1 MAERETATQWK
12 CGDKHKSGSP
22 KYPPSCHQE
31 VEWEERLAKGNWA
44 TGEDRKLIRFA
55 MKAPML
61 EREEEAELALSWQQ
75 ERDEHALKK
84 LTEAHL
90 RLAIASA
97 SKYRHYGLPAADLIQ
112 EGTVGLMEAA
122 YRFEVSRDV
131 RFSTY
136 ASWWVR
142 AAVQDYVLRN
152 WSIVRTGTTSAHKAL
167 FFNLKRLKARM
178 GVDPDR
184 PLSFTARGQI
194 ADEMGVKIRDVEAM
208 EGRMKANDRSL
219 NAPVA
224 DESAQEWQDLLVSES
239 PAPDAVY
246 MESHDSV
253 KKAKLIEQ
261 AMENLTERESFIIR
275 ERQLK
280 EDGVTLAV
288 LGSQLGI
295 SKERVRQ
302 LEAQALGKLK
312 QALIRRVGDPVLA
325 GLAEG

>member
-1 MAERETATQWK
+1 MSR
-12 CGDKHKSGSP
+12 
-22 KYPPSCHQE
+22 
-31 VEWEERLAKGNWA
+31 GNWA
-44 TGEDRKLIRFA
+44 TGDDRRLIRFA
-55 MKAPML
+55 MKVPML
-61 EREEEAELALSWQQ
+61 DREEEGELALSWQQ
-75 ERDEHALKK
+75 ERDEHALKT

-90 RLAIASA
+90 RLAIAAA
-97 SKYRHYGLPAADLIQ
+97 SKYRHYGLPVADLIQ

-122 YRFEVSRDV
+122 YRFEPERDV

-184 PLSFTARGQI
+184 PLSMLSRNQI
-194 ADEMGVKIRDVEAM
+194 ADEMGVRLKDVEAM
-208 EGRMKANDRSL
+208 EGRLSGVDRSL

-239 PAPDAVY
+239 PRPDQEY
-246 MESHDSV
+246 MENVDGA
-253 KKAKLIEQ
+253 KKAALIEK
-261 AMENLTERESFIIR
+261 AMGSLTERESFIIR
-275 ERQLK
+275 ERQLR
-280 EDGVTLAV
+280 EEGVTLAV

-312 QALIRRVGDPVLA
+312 QALIAEVGDPRLA
-325 GLAEG
+325 GLAG

>member
-1 MAERETATQWK
+1 MSR
-12 CGDKHKSGSP
+12 
-22 KYPPSCHQE
+22 
-31 VEWEERLAKGNWA
+31 GNWA
-44 TGEDRKLIRFA
+44 TGEDRRLIRFA
-55 MKAPML
+55 MRAPML
-61 EREEEAELALSWQQ
+61 DREEEGELALAWQM
-75 ERDEHALKK
+75 ERDERALKK

-90 RLAIASA
+90 RLAVASA
-97 SKYRHYGLPAADLIQ
+97 SRYRHYGLPTADLIQ
-112 EGTVGLMEAA
+112 EGSVGLMEAA
-122 YRFEVSRDV
+122 YRFEPERDV

-184 PLSFTARGQI
+184 PLSMGVRHQI
-194 ADEMGVKIRDVEAM
+194 AEEMGVRLRDVEAM
-208 EGRMKANDRSL
+208 EGRLSGADRSL

-224 DESAQEWQDLLVSES
+224 DESAQEWQDLLVSDT
-239 PAPDAVY
+239 PQPDTIF
-246 MESHDSV
+246 MESHDGN
-253 KKAKLIEQ
+253 KKAALIAR
-261 AMENLTERESFIIR
+261 AMTHLTDRESYIIR

-280 EDGVTLAV
+280 EDGMTLAV

-312 QALIRRVGDPVLA
+312 QALMQDVGDPFLA
-325 GLAEG
+325 GLAGS

>member
-1 MAERETATQWK
+1 MA
-12 CGDKHKSGSP
+12 
-22 KYPPSCHQE
+22 
-31 VEWEERLAKGNWA
+31 VGNWA
-44 TGEDRKLIRFA
+44 TGDDRRIIRFA

-61 EREEEAELALSWQQ
+61 EREEEIDLAIAWQT

-90 RLAIASA
+90 RLAVAAASR
-97 SKYRHYGLPAADLIQ
+97 YRHYGLPVSDLIQ

-122 YRFEVSRDV
+122 YRFESAREV

-152 WSIVRTGTTSAHKAL
+152 WSIVRTGTTSAHKSL
-167 FFNLKRLKARM
+167 FFNLKRLKAKM
-178 GVDPDR
+178 GVDADR
-184 PLSFTARGQI
+184 PLSFQSRNQI
-194 ADEMGVKIRDVEAM
+194 ADEMGVRLRDVEAM
-208 EGRMKANDRSL
+208 EGRLSGVDRSL

-224 DESAQEWQDLLVSES
+224 DESAQEWQDLLMADT
-239 PAPDAVY
+239 PQPDALY
-246 MESHDSV
+246 MATHDRSKKSV
-253 KKAKLIEQ
+253 LIND
-261 AMENLTERESFIIR
+261 AMNDLTDRESFIIR
-275 ERQLK
+275 QRQLK
-280 EDGVTLAV
+280 ETGVTLAV

-312 QALIRRVGDPVLA
+312 DSLVRRIGDPVAA
-325 GLAEG
+325 GLANG

>member
-1 MAERETATQWK
+1 MAR
-12 CGDKHKSGSP
+12 
-22 KYPPSCHQE
+22 
-31 VEWEERLAKGNWA
+31 GNWA
-44 TGEDRKLIRFA
+44 TTEDRRLIRFA
-55 MKAPML
+55 MRAPML
-61 EREEEAELALSWQQ
+61 ERGEEADLAISWQQ
-75 ERDEHALKK
+75 DRDEHALRK

-122 YRFEVSRDV
+122 YRFEISREV

-136 ASWWVR
+136 ANWWVR

-184 PLSFTARGQI
+184 PLSMGARNQI
-194 ADEMGVKIRDVEAM
+194 ADEMGVKLRDVEAM
-208 EGRMKANDRSL
+208 EGRMTANDRSL

-224 DESAQEWQDLLVSES
+224 DESAQEWQDLLVSDAPQPES
-239 PAPDAVY
+239 VFMD
-246 MESHDSV
+246 SHDSL
-253 KKAKLIEQ
+253 KKSDLIEQ
-261 AMENLTERESFIIR
+261 AMENLTDRETFIIR
-275 ERQLK
+275 QRQLK

-288 LGSQLGI
+288 LGGELGI

-312 QALIRRVGDPVLA
+312 QAIIRLVGDPVVA
-325 GLAEG
+325 GLADS

>member
-1 MAERETATQWK
+1 M
-12 CGDKHKSGSP
+12 
-22 KYPPSCHQE
+22 
-31 VEWEERLAKGNWA
+31 LARGNWA
-44 TGEDRKLIRFA
+44 NAEDRRLIRFA
-55 MKAPML
+55 MKAPIL
-61 EREEEAELALSWQQ
+61 ERGEECELALSWQQ
-75 ERDEHALKK
+75 ERDEQALKK

-90 RLAIASA
+90 RLAVSSA
-97 SKYRHYGLPAADLIQ
+97 SKYRHYGLPVGDLIQ

-122 YRFEVSRDV
+122 YRFESSREV

-136 ASWWVR
+136 ATWWVR

-184 PLSFTARGQI
+184 PLSFVARNQI
-194 ADEMGVKIRDVEAM
+194 ADEMGVRLRDVGAM
-208 EGRMKANDRSL
+208 EGRMTAGDRSL

-224 DESAQEWQDLLVSES
+224 DESAQEWQDLLVST
-239 PAPDAVY
+239 APEPDTEY
-246 MESHDSV
+246 MEQHDNN
-253 KKAKLIEQ
+253 KKAELIET
-261 AMENLTERESFIIR
+261 AMANLTDRETFIIR

-280 EDGVTLAV
+280 TEGVTLAV
-288 LGSQLGI
+288 LGSHLGI

-312 QALIRRVGDPVLA
+312 QALLKQVGDPVLA
-325 GLAEG
+325 GLANC

>member
-1 MAERETATQWK
+1 MSR
-12 CGDKHKSGSP
+12 
-22 KYPPSCHQE
+22 
-31 VEWEERLAKGNWA
+31 GNWA
-44 TGEDRKLIRFA
+44 DGDDRKLIRFA
-55 MKAPML
+55 MKVPML
-61 EREEEAELALSWQQ
+61 DREEEGELALSWQE
-75 ERDEHALKK
+75 ERDERALKK

-90 RLAIASA
+90 RLAIAAA
-97 SKYRHYGLPAADLIQ
+97 SRYRHYGLPVSDLIQ

-122 YRFEVSRDV
+122 YRFEPARDV

-184 PLSFTARGQI
+184 PLSMIARNQI
-194 ADEMGVKIRDVEAM
+194 ADEMNVRLRDVEAM
-208 EGRMKANDRSL
+208 EGRLSGVDRSL

-224 DESAQEWQDLLVSES
+224 DESAQEWQDLLVSE
-239 PAPDAVY
+239 APRPDQIY
-246 MESHDSV
+246 METVDGD
-253 KKAKLIEQ
+253 KKAALIEK
-261 AMENLTERESFIIR
+261 AMGSLTERESYIIR

-280 EDGVTLAV
+280 EEGVTLAV
-288 LGSQLGI
+288 LGNKLGI

-312 QALIRRVGDPVLA
+312 QALIADVGDPTMA
-325 GLAEG
+325 GLAGS

>member
-1 MAERETATQWK
+1 MAR
-12 CGDKHKSGSP
+12 
-22 KYPPSCHQE
+22 
-31 VEWEERLAKGNWA
+31 GNWA
-44 TGEDRKLIRFA
+44 TTEDRRLIRFA

-61 EREEEAELALSWQQ
+61 EREEEGDLALAWQQ
-75 ERDEHALKK
+75 ERDEYALKK

-90 RLAIASA
+90 RLAIAAA
-97 SKYRHYGLPAADLIQ
+97 SKYRHYGLPVSDLIQ

-122 YRFEVSRDV
+122 YRFETSRDV

-184 PLSFTARGQI
+184 PLSFIARTQI
-194 ADEMGVKIRDVEAM
+194 AEEMGVRLVDVEAM
-208 EGRMKANDRSL
+208 EGRMTANDRSL

-239 PAPDAVY
+239 PEPEQEI
-246 MESHDSV
+246 METHDSS
-253 KKAKLIEQ
+253 KKAALIEK
-261 AMENLTERESFIIR
+261 AMENLTERETFIIR

-280 EDGVTLAV
+280 EEGVTLAV
-288 LGSQLGI
+288 LGGQLGI

-312 QALIRRVGDPVLA
+312 QALITQVGDPVMA

>member
-1 MAERETATQWK
+1 MR
-12 CGDKHKSGSP
+12 
-22 KYPPSCHQE
+22 
-31 VEWEERLAKGNWA
+31 
-44 TGEDRKLIRFA
+44 
-55 MKAPML
+55 APML
-61 EREEEAELALSWQQ
+61 ERQEEADLAISWQQ
-75 ERDEHALKK
+75 ERDEYALQK
-84 LTEAHL
+84 LTESHL

-97 SKYRHYGLPAADLIQ
+97 SKYRHYGLPTADLIQ

-122 YRFEVSRDV
+122 YRFETSREV

-136 ASWWVR
+136 ANWWVR

-152 WSIVRTGTTSAHKAL
+152 WSIVRTGTTSAHKSL

-184 PLSFTARGQI
+184 PLSFNARTTI
-194 ADEMGVKIRDVEAM
+194 ADEMGVKLRDVEAM
-208 EGRMKANDRSL
+208 EGRMTANDRSL

-224 DESAQEWQDLLVSES
+224 DESAQEWQDLLVSD
-239 PAPDAVY
+239 APQPEAVV
-246 MESHDSV
+246 MEKRDGN
-253 KKAKLIEQ
+253 KKAELIEM
-261 AMENLTERESFIIR
+261 AMKGLTDRETFIIR

-288 LGSQLGI
+288 LGGQLGI

-312 QALIRRVGDPVLA
+312 QGLIRLVGDPVLA

>member
-1 MAERETATQWK
+1 MSR
-12 CGDKHKSGSP
+12 
-22 KYPPSCHQE
+22 
-31 VEWEERLAKGNWA
+31 GNWA
-44 TGEDRKLIRFA
+44 DGDDRKLIRFA
-55 MKAPML
+55 MKVPML
-61 EREEEAELALSWQQ
+61 DREEEGELALSWQE
-75 ERDEHALKK
+75 ERDERALKK

-97 SKYRHYGLPAADLIQ
+97 SRYRHYGLPVSDLIQ

-122 YRFEVSRDV
+122 YRFEPARDV

-184 PLSFTARGQI
+184 PLSMTARNQI
-194 ADEMGVKIRDVEAM
+194 ADEMNVRLRDVEAM
-208 EGRMKANDRSL
+208 EGRLSGVDRSL

-224 DESAQEWQDLLVSES
+224 DESAQEWQDLLVSE
-239 PAPDAVY
+239 APRPDQIY
-246 MESHDSV
+246 METVDGD
-253 KKAKLIEQ
+253 KKAALIQ
-261 AMENLTERESFIIR
+261 KAMGSLTERESYIIR

-280 EDGVTLAV
+280 EEGVTLAV
-288 LGSQLGI
+288 LGNKLGI

-312 QALIRRVGDPVLA
+312 QALVADVGDPALA
-325 GLAEG
+325 GLAGN

>member
-1 MAERETATQWK
+1 MSR
-12 CGDKHKSGSP
+12 
-22 KYPPSCHQE
+22 
-31 VEWEERLAKGNWA
+31 GNWA
-44 TGEDRKLIRFA
+44 TGDDRRLIRFA
-55 MKAPML
+55 MKVPML
-61 EREEEAELALSWQQ
+61 DREEEGELALSWQQ
-75 ERDEHALKK
+75 ERDEHALKT

-90 RLAIASA
+90 RLAIAAA
-97 SKYRHYGLPAADLIQ
+97 SKYRHYGLPVADLIQ

-122 YRFEVSRDV
+122 YRFEPERDV

-184 PLSFTARGQI
+184 PLSMSSRNQI
-194 ADEMGVKIRDVEAM
+194 ADEMGVRLKDVEAM
-208 EGRMKANDRSL
+208 EGRLSGVDRSL

-239 PAPDAVY
+239 PRPDQEY
-246 MESHDSV
+246 MENVDGA
-253 KKAKLIEQ
+253 KKAALIEK
-261 AMENLTERESFIIR
+261 AMGSLTERESFIIR
-275 ERQLK
+275 ERQLR
-280 EDGVTLAV
+280 EEGVTLAV

-312 QALIRRVGDPVLA
+312 QALISEVGDPRLA
-325 GLAEG
+325 GLAG

>member
-1 MAERETATQWK
+1 
-12 CGDKHKSGSP
+12 
-22 KYPPSCHQE
+22 
-31 VEWEERLAKGNWA
+31 LARGNWA
-44 TGEDRKLIRFA
+44 TAEDRKLIRHA
-55 MKAPML
+55 MRAPML
-61 EREEEAELALSWQQ
+61 ERQEEADLAISWQQ
-75 ERDEHALKK
+75 ERDEYALQK
-84 LTEAHL
+84 LTESHL

-97 SKYRHYGLPAADLIQ
+97 SKYRHYGLPTADLIQ

-122 YRFEVSRDV
+122 YRFETSREV

-136 ASWWVR
+136 ANWWVR

-152 WSIVRTGTTSAHKAL
+152 WSIVRTGTTSAHKSL

-184 PLSFTARGQI
+184 PLSFNARTTI
-194 ADEMGVKIRDVEAM
+194 ADEMGVKLRDVEAM
-208 EGRMKANDRSL
+208 EGRMTANDRSL

-224 DESAQEWQDLLVSES
+224 DESAQEWQDLLVSD
-239 PAPDAVY
+239 APQPEAVV
-246 MESHDSV
+246 MEKRDGN
-253 KKAKLIEQ
+253 KKAELIEM
-261 AMENLTERESFIIR
+261 AMKGLTDRETFIIR

-288 LGSQLGI
+288 LGGQLGI

-312 QALIRRVGDPVLA
+312 QGLIRLVGDPVLA

>member
-1 MAERETATQWK
+1 
-12 CGDKHKSGSP
+12 
-22 KYPPSCHQE
+22 
-31 VEWEERLAKGNWA
+31 
-44 TGEDRKLIRFA
+44 
-55 MKAPML
+55 MKAPIL
-61 EREEEAELALSWQQ
+61 EREEECELALSWQQ
-75 ERDEHALKK
+75 ERDEHALRK

-90 RLAIASA
+90 RLAVSSA
-97 SKYRHYGLPAADLIQ
+97 SKYRHYGLPVADLIQ

-122 YRFEVSRDV
+122 YRFESSREV

-136 ASWWVR
+136 ATWWVR

-178 GVDPDR
+178 GEDPSR
-184 PLSFTARGQI
+184 PLSFMARNQI
-194 ADEMGVKIRDVEAM
+194 ANEMGVRLRDVEAM
-208 EGRMKANDRSL
+208 EGRMTAGDRSL

-224 DESAQEWQDLLVSES
+224 DESAQEWQDLLVSPDLE
-239 PAPDAVY
+239 PDAEY
-246 MESHDSV
+246 IKQHDNE
-253 KKAKLIEQ
+253 KKSELIEL
-261 AMENLTERESFIIR
+261 AMENLTDRETFIIR

-280 EDGVTLAV
+280 IGGVTLAV

-312 QALIRRVGDPVLA
+312 HALVKHVGDPVMA
-325 GLAEG
+325 GLANG

>member
-1 MAERETATQWK
+1 M
-12 CGDKHKSGSP
+12 
-22 KYPPSCHQE
+22 
-31 VEWEERLAKGNWA
+31 AKGNWA
-44 TGEDRKLIRFA
+44 TNEDRKLIRFA

-112 EGTVGLMEAA
+112 EGSVGLMEAA

-184 PLSFTARGQI
+184 PLSFTARNQI

-208 EGRMKANDRSL
+208 EGRMTANDRSL

-224 DESAQEWQDLLVSES
+224 DESAQEWQDLLVSEA
-239 PAPDAVY
+239 PAPDRVY
-246 MESHDSV
+246 MDSYDSV

-280 EDGVTLAV
+280 ENGVTLAV
-288 LGSQLGI
+288 LGNQLGI

-312 QALIRRVGDPVLA
+312 QALVRRVGDPVVA

>member
-1 MAERETATQWK
+1 MAR
-12 CGDKHKSGSP
+12 S
-22 KYPPSCHQE
+22 
-31 VEWEERLAKGNWA
+31 NWA
-44 TGEDRKLIRFA
+44 TTEDRRLIRFA
-55 MKAPML
+55 MKAPIL
-61 EREEEAELALSWQQ
+61 EREEEGELAISWQQ

-90 RLAIASA
+90 RLAIATA
-97 SKYRHYGLPAADLIQ
+97 SKYRHYGLPVGDLIQ

-122 YRFEVSRDV
+122 YRFEISREV

-184 PLSFTARGQI
+184 PLSFVARNQI
-194 ADEMGVKIRDVEAM
+194 ADEMGVRLRDVEAM
-208 EGRMKANDRSL
+208 EGRMTAGDRSL

-224 DESAQEWQDLLVSES
+224 DEAAQEWQDLLVSED
-239 PAPDAVY
+239 PQPEQLY
-246 MESHDSV
+246 TESHDNE
-253 KKAKLIEQ
+253 KKAELIEM
-261 AMENLTERESFIIR
+261 AMENLTDRETFIIR

-280 EDGVTLAV
+280 TEGVTLAV

-312 QALIRRVGDPVLA
+312 QALVKQVGDPVMA
-325 GLAEG
+325 GLANG

>member
-1 MAERETATQWK
+1 MSR
-12 CGDKHKSGSP
+12 
-22 KYPPSCHQE
+22 
-31 VEWEERLAKGNWA
+31 GNWA
-44 TGEDRKLIRFA
+44 NGDDRKLIRFA
-55 MKAPML
+55 MKVPML
-61 EREEEAELALSWQQ
+61 DREEEGELALSWQE
-75 ERDEHALKK
+75 ERDERALKK

-97 SKYRHYGLPAADLIQ
+97 SRYRHYGLPVSDLIQ

-122 YRFEVSRDV
+122 YRFEPARDV

-184 PLSFTARGQI
+184 PLSMTARNQI
-194 ADEMGVKIRDVEAM
+194 ADEMNVRLRDVEAM
-208 EGRMKANDRSL
+208 EGRLSGVDRSL

-224 DESAQEWQDLLVSES
+224 DESAQEWQDLLVSE
-239 PAPDAVY
+239 APRPDQLY
-246 MESHDSV
+246 METVDGD
-253 KKAKLIEQ
+253 KKAALIQ
-261 AMENLTERESFIIR
+261 KAMGSLTERESYIIR

-280 EDGVTLAV
+280 EEGVTLAV
-288 LGSQLGI
+288 LGNKLGI

-312 QALIRRVGDPVLA
+312 QALVADVGDPTMA
-325 GLAEG
+325 GLAGS

>member
-1 MAERETATQWK
+1 MAI
-12 CGDKHKSGSP
+12 
-22 KYPPSCHQE
+22 
-31 VEWEERLAKGNWA
+31 GNWA
-44 TGEDRKLIRFA
+44 TGDDRRVIRHA

-61 EREEEAELALSWQQ
+61 DRDEETDLALAWQT

-90 RLAIASA
+90 RLAVAAASR
-97 SKYRHYGLPAADLIQ
+97 YRHYGLPVADLIQ

-122 YRFEVSRDV
+122 YRFESSREV

-167 FFNLKRLKARM
+167 FFNLKRLKAKM
-178 GVDPDR
+178 GVDADR
-184 PLSFTARGQI
+184 PLSFQSRTQI
-194 ADEMGVKIRDVEAM
+194 ADEMGVRLRDVEAM
-208 EGRMKANDRSL
+208 EGRLSGVDRSL

-224 DESAQEWQDLLVSES
+224 DESAQEWQDLLVADT
-239 PAPDAVY
+239 PQPDQDYIAT
-246 MESHDSV
+246 HDRS
-253 KKAKLIEQ
+253 KKSALLQ
-261 AMENLTERESFIIR
+261 DAMSDLTDRESFIIR

-280 EDGVTLAV
+280 ETGVTLAV

-302 LEAQALGKLK
+302 LEAQALGKLRDSLVRK
-312 QALIRRVGDPVLA
+312 IGDPTVA
-325 GLAEG
+325 GLIGA

>member
-1 MAERETATQWK
+1 VAI
-12 CGDKHKSGSP
+12 
-22 KYPPSCHQE
+22 
-31 VEWEERLAKGNWA
+31 GNWA
-44 TGEDRKLIRFA
+44 TGDDRKLIRFA

-61 EREEEAELALSWQQ
+61 DRAEEADLAIAWQQ
-75 ERDEHALKK
+75 ERDERAMRK

-90 RLAIASA
+90 RLAVSAASR
-97 SKYRHYGLPAADLIQ
+97 YRHYGLPVADLIQ

-122 YRFEVSRDV
+122 YRFESARDV

-167 FFNLKRLKARM
+167 FFNLKRLKAKM
-178 GVDPDR
+178 GVDADR
-184 PLSFTARGQI
+184 PLSFQSRNQI
-194 ADEMGVKIRDVEAM
+194 ADEMGVRLRDVEAM
-208 EGRMKANDRSL
+208 EGRLSGVDRSL

-224 DESAQEWQDLLVSES
+224 DESAQEWQDLLIADT
-239 PAPDAVY
+239 PQPDTLYIA
-246 MESHDSV
+246 EHDRNT
-253 KKAKLIEQ
+253 KAELLRD
-261 AMENLTERESFIIR
+261 AMCDLTDRESFIIQ

-280 EDGVTLAV
+280 ENGVTLAV
-288 LGSQLGI
+288 LGTQLGI

-312 QALIRRVGDPVLA
+312 DALVRRVGDPVAA
-325 GLAEG
+325 GITSA

>member
-1 MAERETATQWK
+1 MAR
-12 CGDKHKSGSP
+12 
-22 KYPPSCHQE
+22 
-31 VEWEERLAKGNWA
+31 GNWA
-44 TGEDRKLIRFA
+44 TTEDRKLIRFA

-61 EREEEAELALSWQQ
+61 ERGEEAELAISWQQ
-75 ERDEHALKK
+75 ERDEHALRK
-84 LTEAHL
+84 LTESHL
-90 RLAIASA
+90 RLAVASA

-122 YRFEVSRDV
+122 YRFEISREV

-152 WSIVRTGTTSAHKAL
+152 WSIVRTGTTSAHKSL

-184 PLSFTARGQI
+184 PLSFNARNQI
-194 ADEMGVKIRDVEAM
+194 ADEMGVKLRDVEAM
-208 EGRMKANDRSL
+208 EGRMTANDRSL

-224 DESAQEWQDLLVSES
+224 DESAQEWQDLLVSD
-239 PAPDAVY
+239 APQPETAY
-246 MESHDSV
+246 MDSHDSN
-253 KKAKLIEQ
+253 KKAELIET
-261 AMENLTERESFIIR
+261 AMENLTDRETFIIR
-275 ERQLK
+275 ERQLR
-280 EDGVTLAV
+280 EEGVTLAV
-288 LGSQLGI
+288 LGGQLGI

-312 QALIRRVGDPVLA
+312 QALIRQVGDPVLA
-325 GLAEG
+325 GLSEG

>member
-1 MAERETATQWK
+1 MAQ
-12 CGDKHKSGSP
+12 
-22 KYPPSCHQE
+22 
-31 VEWEERLAKGNWA
+31 GNWA
-44 TGEDRKLIRFA
+44 TTEDRKLIRFA

-61 EREEEAELALSWQQ
+61 ERDEELELAISWQQ
-75 ERDEHALKK
+75 ERDEHALRK
-84 LTEAHL
+84 LTESHL
-90 RLAIASA
+90 RLAVSSA

-122 YRFEVSRDV
+122 YRFEISREV

-136 ASWWVR
+136 ANWWVR

-152 WSIVRTGTTSAHKAL
+152 WSIVRTGTTSAHKSL

-184 PLSFTARGQI
+184 PLSFNARNQI
-194 ADEMGVKIRDVEAM
+194 ADEMGVKLRDVEAM
-208 EGRMKANDRSL
+208 EGRMTANDRSL

-224 DESAQEWQDLLVSES
+224 DESAQEWQDLLVS
-239 PAPDAVY
+239 DALLPEVAY
-246 MESHDSV
+246 MESHDS
-253 KKAKLIEQ
+253 KKKVKLIET
-261 AMENLTERESFIIR
+261 AMENLTERETFIIR
-275 ERQLK
+275 QRQLR
-280 EDGVTLAV
+280 EEGVTLAV
-288 LGSQLGI
+288 LGGQLGI

-312 QALIRRVGDPVLA
+312 QALIRQVGDPVLA

>member
-1 MAERETATQWK
+1 MSR
-12 CGDKHKSGSP
+12 
-22 KYPPSCHQE
+22 
-31 VEWEERLAKGNWA
+31 GNWA
-44 TGEDRKLIRFA
+44 TGDDRKLIRFA
-55 MKAPML
+55 MKVPML
-61 EREEEAELALSWQQ
+61 DRDEEGELALSWQQ

-90 RLAIASA
+90 RLAIAAA
-97 SKYRHYGLPAADLIQ
+97 SKYRHYGLPVADLIQ

-122 YRFEVSRDV
+122 YRFEPERDV

-184 PLSFTARGQI
+184 PLSMGSRNQI
-194 ADEMGVKIRDVEAM
+194 ADEMGVRLKDVEAM
-208 EGRMKANDRSL
+208 EGRLSGVDRSL

-239 PAPDAVY
+239 PRPDQEY
-246 MESHDSV
+246 MENVDGA
-253 KKAKLIEQ
+253 KKAALIER
-261 AMENLTERESFIIR
+261 AMGSLTERESFIIR
-275 ERQLK
+275 ERQLR
-280 EDGVTLAV
+280 EEGVTLAV
-288 LGSQLGI
+288 LGNQLGI

-312 QALIRRVGDPVLA
+312 QALISEVGDPRMA
-325 GLAEG
+325 GLASG

>member
-1 MAERETATQWK
+1 MSR
-12 CGDKHKSGSP
+12 
-22 KYPPSCHQE
+22 
-31 VEWEERLAKGNWA
+31 GNWA
-44 TGEDRKLIRFA
+44 SGDDRKLIRFA
-55 MKAPML
+55 MKVPML
-61 EREEEAELALSWQQ
+61 DREEEGELALSWQE
-75 ERDEHALKK
+75 ERDERALKK

-90 RLAIASA
+90 RLAIATA
-97 SKYRHYGLPAADLIQ
+97 SKYRHYGLPVADLIQ

-122 YRFEVSRDV
+122 YRFEPARDV

-184 PLSFTARGQI
+184 PLSMHSRNQI
-194 ADEMGVKIRDVEAM
+194 ADEMGVRLRDVEAM
-208 EGRMKANDRSL
+208 EGRLSGVDRSL

-224 DESAQEWQDLLVSES
+224 DESAQEWQDLLVSE
-239 PAPDAVY
+239 APRPDQEY
-246 MESHDSV
+246 MHNVDGA
-253 KKAKLIEQ
+253 KKAALIEK
-261 AMENLTERESFIIR
+261 AMGSLTERESYIIR
-275 ERQLK
+275 ERQLR
-280 EDGVTLAV
+280 EEGVTLAV
-288 LGSQLGI
+288 LGNQLGI

-312 QALIRRVGDPVLA
+312 QALIADVGDPQMA
-325 GLAEG
+325 GLAGS

>member
-1 MAERETATQWK
+1 MAI
-12 CGDKHKSGSP
+12 
-22 KYPPSCHQE
+22 
-31 VEWEERLAKGNWA
+31 GNWA
-44 TGEDRKLIRFA
+44 TGDDRRIIRFA

-61 EREEEAELALSWQQ
+61 EREEEIDLAIAWQT

-90 RLAIASA
+90 RLAVAAASR
-97 SKYRHYGLPAADLIQ
+97 YRHYGLPVSDLIQ

-122 YRFEVSRDV
+122 YRFESAREV

-167 FFNLKRLKARM
+167 FFNLKRLKAKM
-178 GVDPDR
+178 GVDTDR
-184 PLSFTARGQI
+184 PLSFQSRNQI
-194 ADEMGVKIRDVEAM
+194 ADEMGVRLRDVEAM
-208 EGRMKANDRSL
+208 EGRLSGVDRSL

-224 DESAQEWQDLLVSES
+224 DESAQEWQDLLMADT
-239 PAPDAVY
+239 PQPDAIY
-246 MESHDSV
+246 MATHDRSKKSV
-253 KKAKLIEQ
+253 LIND
-261 AMENLTERESFIIR
+261 AMNDLTDRESFIIR
-275 ERQLK
+275 QRQLK
-280 EDGVTLAV
+280 ENGVTLAV

-302 LEAQALGKLK
+302 LEAQALGKLRDS
-312 QALIRRVGDPVLA
+312 LVRRIGDPVAA
-325 GLAEG
+325 GLANG

>member
-1 MAERETATQWK
+1 MAR
-12 CGDKHKSGSP
+12 
-22 KYPPSCHQE
+22 
-31 VEWEERLAKGNWA
+31 GNWA
-44 TGEDRKLIRFA
+44 TLEDRRLIRFA
-55 MKAPML
+55 MKARML
-61 EREEEAELALSWQQ
+61 DRAEELELAISWQQ
-75 ERDEHALKK
+75 ERDEHALKV
-84 LTEAHL
+84 LTESHL
-90 RLAIASA
+90 RLAVATA
-97 SKYRHYGLPAADLIQ
+97 SKYRHYGLLVSDLIQ

-122 YRFEVSRDV
+122 YRFEISKEV

-184 PLSFTARGQI
+184 PLSFVARSQI

-208 EGRMKANDRSL
+208 EGRLTASDRSL
-219 NAPVA
+219 NAPLA

-239 PAPDAVY
+239 MQPDEAY
-246 MESHDSV
+246 IETHDGNT
-253 KKAKLIEQ
+253 KTALIED
-261 AMENLTERESFIIR
+261 AMTHLTERETYIIR

-280 EDGVTLAV
+280 ENGVTLAV
-288 LGSQLGI
+288 LGQQLGI

-302 LEAQALGKLK
+302 LEAQALDKLK
-312 QALIRRVGDPVLA
+312 QALVRRVGDPVIA

>member
-1 MAERETATQWK
+1 
-12 CGDKHKSGSP
+12 
-22 KYPPSCHQE
+22 
-31 VEWEERLAKGNWA
+31 LAQGNWA
-44 TGEDRKLIRFA
+44 TTEDRKLIRFA

-61 EREEEAELALSWQQ
+61 ERDEELELAISWQQ
-75 ERDEHALKK
+75 ERDEHALRK
-84 LTEAHL
+84 LTESHL
-90 RLAIASA
+90 RLAVSSA

-122 YRFEVSRDV
+122 YRFEISREV

-136 ASWWVR
+136 ANWWVR

-152 WSIVRTGTTSAHKAL
+152 WSIVRTGTTSAHKSL

-184 PLSFTARGQI
+184 PLSFNARNQI
-194 ADEMGVKIRDVEAM
+194 ADEMGVKLRDVEAM
-208 EGRMKANDRSL
+208 EGRMTANDRSL

-224 DESAQEWQDLLVSES
+224 DESAQEWQDLLVS
-239 PAPDAVY
+239 DALLPEVAY
-246 MESHDSV
+246 MESHDS
-253 KKAKLIEQ
+253 KKKVKLIET
-261 AMENLTERESFIIR
+261 AMENLTERETFIIR
-275 ERQLK
+275 QRQLR
-280 EDGVTLAV
+280 EEGVTLAV
-288 LGSQLGI
+288 LGGQLGI

-312 QALIRRVGDPVLA
+312 QALIRQVGDPVLA

>member
-1 MAERETATQWK
+1 MAI
-12 CGDKHKSGSP
+12 
-22 KYPPSCHQE
+22 
-31 VEWEERLAKGNWA
+31 GNWA
-44 TGEDRKLIRFA
+44 TGDDRKLIRFA

-61 EREEEAELALSWQQ
+61 DRAEEADLAIAWQQ
-75 ERDEHALKK
+75 ERDERALRK

-90 RLAIASA
+90 RLAVSAASR
-97 SKYRHYGLPAADLIQ
+97 YRHYGLPVADLIQ

-122 YRFEVSRDV
+122 YRFESARDV

-167 FFNLKRLKARM
+167 FFNLKRLKAKM
-178 GVDPDR
+178 GVDADR
-184 PLSFTARGQI
+184 PLSFQARNQI
-194 ADEMGVKIRDVEAM
+194 ADEMGVRLRDVEAM
-208 EGRMKANDRSL
+208 EGRLSGVDRSL

-224 DESAQEWQDLLVSES
+224 DESAQEWQDLLIADT
-239 PAPDAVY
+239 PQPDTLYIA
-246 MESHDSV
+246 EHDR
-253 KKAKLIEQ
+253 KTKAALLRD
-261 AMENLTERESFIIR
+261 AMGDLTDRESFIIR

-280 EDGVTLAV
+280 ENGVTLAV
-288 LGSQLGI
+288 LGTQLGI

-312 QALIRRVGDPVLA
+312 DALVRRVGDPVAA
-325 GLAEG
+325 GITNG

>member
-1 MAERETATQWK
+1 MAR
-12 CGDKHKSGSP
+12 
-22 KYPPSCHQE
+22 
-31 VEWEERLAKGNWA
+31 GNWA
-44 TGEDRKLIRFA
+44 TTEDRRLIRFA

-61 EREEEAELALSWQQ
+61 EREEEGDLALAWQQ
-75 ERDEHALKK
+75 ERDEYALKK

-90 RLAIASA
+90 RLAIAAA
-97 SKYRHYGLPAADLIQ
+97 SKYRHYGLPVSDLIQ

-122 YRFEVSRDV
+122 YRFETSRDV

-184 PLSFTARGQI
+184 PLSFIARTQI
-194 ADEMGVKIRDVEAM
+194 AEEMGVRLVDVEAM
-208 EGRMKANDRSL
+208 EGRMTANDRSL

-239 PAPDAVY
+239 PAPEQEI
-246 MESHDSV
+246 METHDSS
-253 KKAKLIEQ
+253 KKAALIEK
-261 AMENLTERESFIIR
+261 AMENLTERETFIIR

-280 EDGVTLAV
+280 EEGVTLAV
-288 LGSQLGI
+288 LGGQLGI

-312 QALIRRVGDPVLA
+312 QALINQVGDPVVA

>member
-1 MAERETATQWK
+1 
-12 CGDKHKSGSP
+12 
-22 KYPPSCHQE
+22 
-31 VEWEERLAKGNWA
+31 
-44 TGEDRKLIRFA
+44 
-55 MKAPML
+55 ML
-61 EREEEAELALSWQQ
+61 EREEEANLAISWQQ

-84 LTEAHL
+84 LTESHL

-112 EGTVGLMEAA
+112 EGSVGLMEAA
-122 YRFEVSRDV
+122 YRFEISREV

-184 PLSFTARGQI
+184 PLSFTARNQI
-194 ADEMGVKIRDVEAM
+194 ADEMGVKLRDVEAM
-208 EGRMKANDRSL
+208 EGRMTANDRSL

-224 DESAQEWQDLLVSES
+224 DESAQEWQDMLVSE
-239 PAPDAVY
+239 APQPETEFMD
-246 MESHDSV
+246 SHDSD
-253 KKAKLIEQ
+253 KKAELIEL
-261 AMENLTERESFIIR
+261 AMENLTERETFIIR
-275 ERQLK
+275 QRQLK

-288 LGSQLGI
+288 LGGQLGI

-312 QALIRRVGDPVLA
+312 QALIRLVGDPVVA
-325 GLAEG
+325 GLADG

>member
-1 MAERETATQWK
+1 M
-12 CGDKHKSGSP
+12 S
-22 KYPPSCHQE
+22 
-31 VEWEERLAKGNWA
+31 RLNWA
-44 TGEDRKLIRFA
+44 TGDDRRLIRFA
-55 MKAPML
+55 MRAPML
-61 EREEEAELALSWQQ
+61 DRAEESELAIAWQQ

-90 RLAIASA
+90 RLAVAAASR
-97 SKYRHYGLPAADLIQ
+97 YRHYGLQTADLIQ
-112 EGTVGLMEAA
+112 EGSVGLMEAA
-122 YRFEVSRDV
+122 FRFEPERDV

-184 PLSFTARGQI
+184 PLSFTARNQI
-194 ADEMGVKIRDVEAM
+194 ADEMGVRLCDVEAM
-208 EGRMKANDRSL
+208 EGRLTGVDRSL

-224 DESAQEWQDLLVSES
+224 DESAQEWQDLLISDG
-239 PAPDAVY
+239 PAPEQVC
-246 MESHDSV
+246 MEHHDGDR
-253 KKAKLIEQ
+253 KAQLLAE
-261 AMENLTERESFIIR
+261 AMTHLTERESFIIR

-280 EDGVTLAV
+280 DEGVTLAV
-288 LGSQLGI
+288 LGNQLGI

-302 LEAQALGKLK
+302 LEVQALGKLK
-312 QALIRRVGDPVLA
+312 DALVQTVGDPVSA
-325 GLAEG
+325 GLAHG

>member
-1 MAERETATQWK
+1 MAR
-12 CGDKHKSGSP
+12 
-22 KYPPSCHQE
+22 
-31 VEWEERLAKGNWA
+31 GNWA
-44 TGEDRKLIRFA
+44 TAEDRKLIRHA
-55 MKAPML
+55 MRAPML
-61 EREEEAELALSWQQ
+61 ERQEEADLAISWQQ
-75 ERDEHALKK
+75 ERDEYALQK
-84 LTEAHL
+84 LTESHL

-97 SKYRHYGLPAADLIQ
+97 SKYRHYGLPTADLIQ

-122 YRFEVSRDV
+122 YRFETSREV

-136 ASWWVR
+136 ANWWVR

-152 WSIVRTGTTSAHKAL
+152 WSIVRTGTTSAHKSL

-184 PLSFTARGQI
+184 PLSFNARTTI
-194 ADEMGVKIRDVEAM
+194 ADEMGVKLRDVEAM
-208 EGRMKANDRSL
+208 EGRMTANDRSL

-224 DESAQEWQDLLVSES
+224 DESAQEWQDLLVSD
-239 PAPDAVY
+239 APQPEAVV
-246 MESHDSV
+246 MEKRDGN
-253 KKAKLIEQ
+253 KKAELIEM
-261 AMENLTERESFIIR
+261 AMKGLTDRETFIIR

-288 LGSQLGI
+288 LGGQLGI

-312 QALIRRVGDPVLA
+312 QGLIRLVGDPVLA

>member
-1 MAERETATQWK
+1 MSR
-12 CGDKHKSGSP
+12 
-22 KYPPSCHQE
+22 
-31 VEWEERLAKGNWA
+31 GNWA
-44 TGEDRKLIRFA
+44 NGDDRKLIRFA
-55 MKAPML
+55 MRVPML
-61 EREEEAELALSWQQ
+61 DREEEGELALSWQQ
-75 ERDEHALKK
+75 ERDERALKK

-90 RLAIASA
+90 RLAIAAA
-97 SKYRHYGLPAADLIQ
+97 SRYRHYGLPVADLIQ

-122 YRFEVSRDV
+122 YRFEPSRDV

-184 PLSFTARGQI
+184 PLSMTARNQI
-194 ADEMGVKIRDVEAM
+194 ADEMGVRLRDVEAM
-208 EGRMKANDRSL
+208 EGRLSGVDRSL

-224 DESAQEWQDLLVSES
+224 DESAQEWQDLLVSE
-239 PAPDAVY
+239 APRPDQLY
-246 MESHDSV
+246 MENVDGG
-253 KKAKLIEQ
+253 KKAALIEK
-261 AMENLTERESFIIR
+261 AMGSLTERESFIIR

-280 EDGVTLAV
+280 EEGVTLAV
-288 LGSQLGI
+288 LGNQLGI

-312 QALIRRVGDPVLA
+312 QALIADVGDPMLA
-325 GLAEG
+325 GLAGS

>member
-1 MAERETATQWK
+1 MAR
-12 CGDKHKSGSP
+12 S
-22 KYPPSCHQE
+22 
-31 VEWEERLAKGNWA
+31 NWA
-44 TGEDRKLIRFA
+44 TTEDRRLIRFA
-55 MKAPML
+55 MKAPIL
-61 EREEEAELALSWQQ
+61 EREEEGELAISWQQ

-90 RLAIASA
+90 RLAIATA
-97 SKYRHYGLPAADLIQ
+97 SKYRHYGLPVGDLIQ

-122 YRFEVSRDV
+122 YRFEISREV

-152 WSIVRTGTTSAHKAL
+152 WSIVRTGTTSAHKSL

-184 PLSFTARGQI
+184 PLSFVARNQI
-194 ADEMGVKIRDVEAM
+194 ANEMGVRLRDVEAM
-208 EGRMKANDRSL
+208 EGRMTAGDRSL

-224 DESAQEWQDLLVSES
+224 DESAQEWQDLLVSDTPQPEQL
-239 PAPDAVY
+239 Y
-246 MESHDSV
+246 TETHDNE
-253 KKAKLIEQ
+253 KKAELIEI
-261 AMENLTERESFIIR
+261 AMGNLTDRETFIIR

-280 EDGVTLAV
+280 TEGVTLAV

-312 QALIRRVGDPVLA
+312 QALVKQVGDPVLA
-325 GLAEG
+325 GLADG

>member
-1 MAERETATQWK
+1 MAI
-12 CGDKHKSGSP
+12 
-22 KYPPSCHQE
+22 
-31 VEWEERLAKGNWA
+31 GNWA
-44 TGEDRKLIRFA
+44 TGDDRRIIRFA

-61 EREEEAELALSWQQ
+61 EREEEIDLAIAWQT

-90 RLAIASA
+90 RLAVAAASR
-97 SKYRHYGLPAADLIQ
+97 YRHYGLPVSDLIQ

-122 YRFEVSRDV
+122 YRFESAREV

-167 FFNLKRLKARM
+167 FFNLKRLKAKM
-178 GVDPDR
+178 GVDADR
-184 PLSFTARGQI
+184 PLSFQSRNQI
-194 ADEMGVKIRDVEAM
+194 ADEMGVRLRDVEAM
-208 EGRMKANDRSL
+208 EGRLSGVDRSL

-224 DESAQEWQDLLVSES
+224 DESAQEWQDLLMADT
-239 PAPDAVY
+239 PQPDALY
-246 MESHDSV
+246 MATHDRSKKSV
-253 KKAKLIEQ
+253 LLND
-261 AMENLTERESFIIR
+261 AMNDLTDRESFIIR
-275 ERQLK
+275 QRQLK
-280 EDGVTLAV
+280 ENGVTLAV

-312 QALIRRVGDPVLA
+312 DSLVRRIGDPVAA
-325 GLAEG
+325 GLANG

>member
-1 MAERETATQWK
+1 MSR
-12 CGDKHKSGSP
+12 
-22 KYPPSCHQE
+22 
-31 VEWEERLAKGNWA
+31 GNWA
-44 TGEDRKLIRFA
+44 TGDDRRLIRFA
-55 MKAPML
+55 MKVPML
-61 EREEEAELALSWQQ
+61 DREEEGELALSWQQ
-75 ERDEHALKK
+75 ERDEHALKT

-90 RLAIASA
+90 RLAIAAA
-97 SKYRHYGLPAADLIQ
+97 SKYRHYGLPVADLIQ

-122 YRFEVSRDV
+122 YRFEPERDV

-184 PLSFTARGQI
+184 PLSMGSRNQI
-194 ADEMGVKIRDVEAM
+194 ADEMGVRLKDVEAM
-208 EGRMKANDRSL
+208 EGRLSGVDRSL

-239 PAPDAVY
+239 PRPDQEY
-246 MESHDSV
+246 MENVDGA
-253 KKAKLIEQ
+253 KKAALIEK
-261 AMENLTERESFIIR
+261 AMGSLTERESFIIR
-275 ERQLK
+275 ERQLR
-280 EDGVTLAV
+280 EEGVTLAV

-312 QALIRRVGDPVLA
+312 QALIAEVGDPRLA
-325 GLAEG
+325 GLAG